1 MNLDKN
7 INMDFGGGDVRRL
20 PIYLL
25 LDTSGSMAG
34 APIEAVNQGVTLLYN
49 ELMNDPSAI
58 ETCYIAVI
66 TFSSDAKITVP
77 MTELTKFT
85 PPRLQAGGTT
95 ALGDALR
102 LLNSSL
108 DKDIRANSPTQKG
121 DYKPLVFLMTDG
133 QPTDSWERPADE
145 IKLRTKQKV
154 ASIIALGCG
163 GGVDVNT
170 LKRITE
176 IVLLM
181 DTVTPDQIT
190 QYFKWVSQSVSK
202 ASVAVQA
209 APGAG
214 EARADLPPPPSG
226 IQVVL

>member
-1 MNLDKN
+1 MNLEKMDL
-7 INMDFGGGDVRRL
+7 DFGGGDVRRL

-25 LDTSGSMAG
+25 LDVSGSMAG

-58 ETCYIAVI
+58 ETCYISVI
-66 TFSSDAKITVP
+66 TFASSAKMVAP
-77 MTELTKFT
+77 LTELTQFV
-85 PPRLQAGGTT
+85 PPKLQAGGTT
-95 ALGDALR
+95 ALGEALR
-102 LLNSSL
+102 LLDNSL
-108 DKDIRANSPTQKG
+108 NKDIYANSPTQKG

-133 QPTDSWERPADE
+133 MPTDNWEKSADTL
-145 IKLRTKQKV
+145 KQRTKQKV

-209 APGAG
+209 APSG
-214 EARADLPPPPSG
+214 EAKANLPPPPSG